1 MELLESKSLLAKL
14 MATENLVVE
23 QRNVPTA
30 MFDVKNRV
38 LVIPVLNEKI
48 NGHTYDLFVGHEVG
62 HALFTPMD
70 GMLKARAEK
79 VNMGILN
86 VVEDSRIERKIKYKY
101 PGLRNS
107 FVKAYKEL
115 IEKNFFDTKG
125 VDYNELNFIDRIN
138 MHCKGGPIL
147 GIKFD
152 PIEKALL
159 NEVENTQTYDEVID
173 VTKRITELMKKQEE
187 ERKANQPPEEE
198 FEEEDEESDG
208 FGNWDDSAD
217 FDEESDDQEENEN
230 SQSSSTDSNEGEEDP
245 SKDDEIINSDE
256 RFDHEDIKDDKVR
269 SYTDDAYKQNEK
281 KLFAENAKNY
291 LYANVPKFDMSKGI
305 LTYKALYKK
314 VREYDVELQKYRAQ
328 YPDGTD
334 EILSNKY
341 QKMRRETNK
350 VVSYLVKEFELR
362 KNADQLKRAS
372 TAKTGELDMKKIFS
386 YQFSEDIFRKISVV
400 PNGKSHGLVMFLD
413 WSGSMSDHIE
423 NTVKQLLSLVM
434 FCKKVNIPYDVYA
447 FATPESSQSL
457 DYQITPK
464 HDDLQTRGFYLM
476 NLLSSKMTA
485 GEFTFAA
492 QSLVRWSS
500 SPRYVPHWMAMGGTP
515 LNEATI
521 AAMEIIPEFQKHY
534 RLQIVNAVFLTDG
547 EGHTIRSK
555 YNLHEDSGKMGYVG
569 HEYSYGQ
576 KQENGMIVRDPKT
589 KHQEIVENIYNCASH
604 TSAYVKLLK
613 SRTKCNVLGF
623 YVLSGREFNRKMYD
637 FFPRTS
643 DFEKIKVDFR
653 KNKYAVVQ
661 NAGFDEYYV
670 LRSEALDTDEESTF
684 EVRENATTRGLV
696 SAFSKYAGGRV
707 ANRVVLNRFIGMI
720 S

>member
-23 QRNVPTA
+23 QRKVHTA
-30 MFDVKNRV
+30 MFDVKNRI
-38 LVIPVLNEKI
+38 LTIPVLDEKI

-62 HALFTPMD
+62 HALYTPME

-79 VNMGILN
+79 VNASILN
-86 VVEDSRIERKIKYKY
+86 VVEDSRIERKIKSKY

-107 FVKAYKEL
+107 FIKAYREL
-115 IEKNFFDTKG
+115 SDKDFFGTKG
-125 VDYNELNFIDRIN
+125 IDLNEMNFIDRVN
-138 MHCKGGPIL
+138 LHCKGGAIL

-152 PIEKALL
+152 AEEKALL
-159 NEVENTQTYDEVID
+159 NEVETTQTYEEVIE
-173 VTKRITELMKKQEE
+173 VTKRITEFMKQKEE
-187 ERKANQPPEEE
+187 ERKANQPEEE
-198 FEEEDEESDG
+198 FDEVDEDEEFDG
-208 FGNWDDSAD
+208 FGNSDDFED
-217 FDEESDDQEENEN
+217 FDEETEEQDDKDGQS
-230 SQSSSTDSNEGEEDP
+230 SQSDSIEGEE
-245 SKDDEIINSDE
+245 KNEDDELINGDDRFNYDE
-256 RFDHEDIKDDKVR
+256 VEDDKVR
-269 SYTDDAYKQNEK
+269 SFTDDAFKQNEK

-291 LYANVPKFDMSKGI
+291 LYANIPEFDTKKGI

-314 VREYDVELQKYRAQ
+314 YREHIVEWPSEATRS
-328 YPDGTD
+328 
-334 EILSNKY
+334 SNEKY
-341 QKMRRETNK
+341 QKLRKETNK

-372 TAKTGELDMKKIFS
+372 TAKTGDLDMKKIFS
-386 YQFSEDIFRKISVV
+386 YQFSEDIFKKISVV

-434 FCKKVNIPYDVYA
+434 FCKKVNIPYEVYA
-447 FATPESSQSL
+447 FATPESHASH
-457 DYQITPK
+457 DYTITPK
-464 HDDLQTRGFYLM
+464 HGDLQARNFYLM

-492 QSLVRWSS
+492 ISLVRWSG
-500 SPRYVPHWMAMGGTP
+500 SPRYIPHWMGMGGTP

-521 AAMEIIPEFQKHY
+521 AAMEIVPEFQKY
-534 RLQIVNAVFLTDG
+534 YKLQIVNAVFLTDG

-555 YNLHEDSGKMGYVG
+555 YEFDPVSGRMGSKG
-569 HEYSYGQ
+569 HEYVYGS
-576 KQENGMIVRDPKT
+576 KAENGMIIRDPKT
-589 KHQEIVENIYNCASH
+589 KHQEIVENIYGCASH

-613 SRTKCNVLGF
+613 SRTNCNVLGF
-623 YVLSGREFNRKMYD
+623 YVISGREFNRKMYE
-637 FFPRTS
+637 FYPRS
-643 DFEKIKVDFR
+643 VDFEKIKVTFR
-653 KNKYAVVQ
+653 KNKFAVIET
-661 NAGFDEYYV
+661 AGFDEYYV
-670 LRSEALDTDEESTF
+670 LRSEALNTEEDAGF

-696 SAFSKYAGGRV
+696 SAFSKYTGGRV